1 LLSLTYSTWNPDNE
15 RVWRGEGRWIPHRL
29 MKNVVAQVSIHV
41 FLVPFR
47 CSFIACLFLLF
58 NSLELS
64 ACCKCQGRL
73 KVHGHVCC
81 SSQAATERQNNH
93 RHERANERNR
103 VTSKLEDNGPIGDI
117 SRCNGHAHDRQAD
130 CDQRD
135 EQEPDDDFE
144 RV

>member
-1 LLSLTYSTWNPDNE
+1 MDTTPVDEKRGSAGLNTRLSCAISLFVY
-15 RVWRGEGRWIPHRL
+15 
-29 MKNVVAQVSIHV
+29 
-41 FLVPFR
+41 
-47 CSFIACLFLLF
+47 CLSFLLF

-135 EQEPDDDFE
+135 EQEPDDDSE